1 MSRFLREN
9 TAIGSLFSHVWDLFS
24 DRLSAEGEVLA
35 VEDDSNPTLIS
46 TGVADVEG
54 LSGIRFMDLD
64 RKQIALGYEI
74 TKYALEEAKKRCDAN
89 NIEFSVAFIPSKVM
103 VYFNYLQDRPDQLH
117 DSYYQLVANEQ
128 MLLDQFSS
136 ILDDLSVRYV
146 DAGPYVLRKLNNAR
160 AVYMHSSDDHPLLP
174 GYSAYAEA
182 VYENLLA
189 PH

>member
-1 MSRFLREN
+1 
-9 TAIGSLFSHVWDLFS
+9 
-24 DRLSAEGEVLA
+24 
-35 VEDDSNPTLIS
+35 
-46 TGVADVEG
+46 
-54 LSGIRFMDLD
+54 
-64 RKQIALGYEI
+64 
-74 TKYALEEAKKRCDAN
+74 
-89 NIEFSVAFIPSKVM
+89 M